1 MLEVESRKW
10 EVRFRPLPRAGRLAP
25 YSALTRTSPIDIV
38 RHESPLGFVD
48 NSLEESMTVFAD
60 PGIWIGLLTLTALEL
75 VLGIDNLIFIS
86 ILAGKLPATQRA
98 LGRRIGLGAALI
110 SRLALLASLAWIVT
124 LTRPLVTVF
133 GNAFSGRDILLA
145 LGGVFLIGKASWEIF
160 DKVERTDHSEERAV
174 SGGASLWSV
183 VAQIS
188 LIDIIFSLD
197 SVIIAVG
204 MVNNIWIMVA
214 ANVVALAVMVIASG
228 PLSRFVERHPSVTIL
243 ALAFLMLIG
252 GNLLVDGFGYH
263 VPKGYTYTAMGFAVA
278 VEMLQ
283 LRYRK
288 KKRLPNG

>member
-1 MLEVESRKW
+1 
-10 EVRFRPLPRAGRLAP
+10 
-25 YSALTRTSPIDIV
+25 
-38 RHESPLGFVD
+38 
-48 NSLEESMTVFAD
+48 
-60 PGIWIGLLTLTALEL
+60 LTLTALEL

-86 ILAGKLPATQRA
+86 ILAGKLPAPQRA
-98 LGRRIGLGAALI
+98 LGRRLGLGAALVT
-110 SRLALLASLAWIVT
+110 RLGLLASLAWIVT
-124 LTRPLVTVF
+124 LTRPLLTVF
-133 GNAFSGRDILLA
+133 GHSFSGRDILLA
-145 LGGVFLIGKASWEIF
+145 LGGVFLIAKASWEIF
-160 DKVERTDHSEERAV
+160 DKVEHTDHADAREV

-183 VAQIS
+183 VTQIS
-188 LIDIIFSLD
+188 IVDIIFSLD

-214 ANVVALAVMVIASG
+214 ANVIALAVMLMASG

-243 ALAFLMLIG
+243 ALAFLLLIG

-288 KKRLPNG
+288 KRRSLPRGSGET

>member
-1 MLEVESRKW
+1 
-10 EVRFRPLPRAGRLAP
+10 
-25 YSALTRTSPIDIV
+25 
-38 RHESPLGFVD
+38 
-48 NSLEESMTVFAD
+48 MTVFAD

>member
-1 MLEVESRKW
+1 
-10 EVRFRPLPRAGRLAP
+10 
-25 YSALTRTSPIDIV
+25 
-38 RHESPLGFVD
+38 
-48 NSLEESMTVFAD
+48 MTVFAD

-214 ANVVALAVMVIASG
+214 ANVVALGVMLLASG

-243 ALAFLMLIG
+243 ALAFLLLIG
-252 GNLLVDGFGYH
+252 GNLIIDGFGYH
-263 VPKGYTYTAMGFAVA
+263 VPKGYTYAAMGFAVA

-288 KKRLPNG
+288 RRRE

>member
-1 MLEVESRKW
+1 M
-10 EVRFRPLPRAGRLAP
+10 FG
-25 YSALTRTSPIDIV
+25 
-38 RHESPLGFVD
+38 
-48 NSLEESMTVFAD
+48 D
-60 PGIWIGLLTLTALEL
+60 PTIWIGLLTLTALEL

-86 ILAGKLPATQRA
+86 ILAGKLPANQRA
-98 LGRRIGLGAALI
+98 LGRRMGLGAALVT
-110 SRLALLASLAWIVT
+110 RLGLLASLAWIVT

-133 GNAFSGRDILLA
+133 GNPFSGRDILLA
-145 LGGVFLIGKASWEIF
+145 LGGVFLIAKASWEIF
-160 DKVERTDHSEERAV
+160 DKVERTEHQDSHEE
-174 SGGASLWSV
+174 SGGASLWNV

-188 LIDIIFSLD
+188 IIDIIFSLD

-214 ANVVALAVMVIASG
+214 ANIIALAVMLIASG

-243 ALAFLMLIG
+243 ALAFLLLIG
-252 GNLLVDGFGYH
+252 GNLLIDGFGYH

-288 KKRLPNG
+288 RRRIPRS

>member
-1 MLEVESRKW
+1 M
-10 EVRFRPLPRAGRLAP
+10 
-25 YSALTRTSPIDIV
+25 
-38 RHESPLGFVD
+38 
-48 NSLEESMTVFAD
+48 FAD

-86 ILAGKLPATQRA
+86 ILAGKLPAPQRA
-98 LGRRIGLGAALI
+98 LGRRLGLGAALVT
-110 SRLALLASLAWIVT
+110 RLGLLASLAWIVT

-133 GNAFSGRDILLA
+133 GHSFSGRDILLA
-145 LGGVFLIGKASWEIF
+145 LGGVFLIAKASWEIF
-160 DKVERTDHSEERAV
+160 DKVEHTDHADAREV

-183 VAQIS
+183 VTQIS
-188 LIDIIFSLD
+188 IVDIIFSLD

-204 MVNNIWIMVA
+204 MVSNIWIMVA
-214 ANVVALAVMVIASG
+214 ANVIALAVMLMASG

-243 ALAFLMLIG
+243 ALAFLLLIG

-288 KKRLPNG
+288 KRIRRSE

>member
-1 MLEVESRKW
+1 M
-10 EVRFRPLPRAGRLAP
+10 
-25 YSALTRTSPIDIV
+25 
-38 RHESPLGFVD
+38 
-48 NSLEESMTVFAD
+48 FAD
-60 PGIWIGLLTLTALEL
+60 PAIWIGLLTLTALEL

-86 ILAGKLPATQRA
+86 ILAGKLPAHQRA
-98 LGRRIGLGAALI
+98 LGRRLGLGAALVT
-110 SRLALLASLAWIVT
+110 RLGLLASLAWIVT
-124 LTRPLVTVF
+124 LTRPLVAVF
-133 GNAFSGRDILLA
+133 GNSFSGRDILLA
-145 LGGVFLIGKASWEIF
+145 LGGIFLIAKASWGIF
-160 DKVERTDHSEERAV
+160 DKVERTEHHDAREESAG
-174 SGGASLWSV
+174 SSLWSV
-183 VAQIS
+183 VTQIS

-214 ANVVALAVMVIASG
+214 ANIVALAVMLVASG

-243 ALAFLMLIG
+243 ALAFLLLIG

-288 KKRLPNG
+288 KRHSADLRR

>member
-1 MLEVESRKW
+1 M
-10 EVRFRPLPRAGRLAP
+10 FG
-25 YSALTRTSPIDIV
+25 
-38 RHESPLGFVD
+38 
-48 NSLEESMTVFAD
+48 D
-60 PGIWIGLLTLTALEL
+60 PTIWIGLLTLTALEL

-86 ILAGKLPATQRA
+86 ILAGKLPANQRA
-98 LGRRIGLGAALI
+98 LGRRMGLGAALVT
-110 SRLALLASLAWIVT
+110 RLGLLASLAWIVT

-133 GNAFSGRDILLA
+133 GNPFSGRDILLA
-145 LGGVFLIGKASWEIF
+145 LGGVFLIAKASWEIF
-160 DKVERTDHSEERAV
+160 DKVERSEHPDSHEE
-174 SGGASLWSV
+174 SGGASLWNV

-188 LIDIIFSLD
+188 IIDIIFSLD

-214 ANVVALAVMVIASG
+214 ANIIALAVMLMASG

-243 ALAFLMLIG
+243 ALAFLLLIG
-252 GNLLVDGFGYH
+252 GNLLIDGFGYH

-288 KKRLPNG
+288 KRYIPRS